1 MSRNKPS
8 LLQILA
14 FFPWWVSI
22 IAGLVVFIALS
33 FIFPALAEDNQML
46 NIVALAA
53 KNLAWLF
60 SGLFL
65 IPAVSSIFK
74 NKKQKKLIEQQRSIT
89 TLKET
94 SWSDFE
100 VLVGEAFR
108 RKGYSVNEN
117 IVAGPD
123 GGIDLTI
130 SKDGAIHI
138 VQCKQWRSSK
148 VGVPIVREMFG
159 VLKATKAESVF
170 IVTSGEFTKDA
181 ISFANNLPIQ
191 LINGEQLMN
200 LVADVQV
207 EKAASIIRIE
217 HQENSCP
224 KCSSPL
230 VKRIAKRGTNT
241 GNEFFGCSGFPK
253 CRYVENKLKVL

>member
-1 MSRNKPS
+1 MSRNNPS
-8 LLQILA
+8 LPQILA

-22 IAGLVVFIALS
+22 ITGLIVFITLS
-33 FIFPALAEDNQML
+33 FIFPALAEDNQILNML
-46 NIVALAA
+46 ALAA

-60 SGLFL
+60 AGLFL

-74 NKKQKKLIEQQRSIT
+74 NKKQKKLIEQQRSIK

-108 RKGYSVNEN
+108 RKGYLVNEN

-130 SKDGAIHI
+130 SKNGAIHI

-148 VGVPIVREMFG
+148 VGVPIAREMFG

-181 ISFANNLPIQ
+181 ISFANDLPIQ
-191 LINGEQLMN
+191 LINGEQLMS

-207 EKAASIIRIE
+207 EKAASIIHIE
-217 HQENSCP
+217 QQESVCP

-230 VKRIAKRGTNT
+230 VKRIAKRGANT

-253 CRYVENKLKVL
+253 CRYVENKL